1 MISVGAFLALLSVFF
16 FLWFLGSVRSSLR
29 VAEGGTGRLSAV
41 AFGGGVAAAATMV
54 VGYSATLAAAQRAG
68 TTGGIS
74 ADAATSLHDL
84 AGVLVGNT
92 APVAFAVLVAA
103 AALVAL
109 RTGVFPAWLA
119 WVSVVLAV
127 GLLTPLNYIFM
138 GFALLW
144 VLIVSILLFRQN
156 SLSGGSAG

>member
-1 MISVGAFLALLSVFF
+1 MRLQADLELLAALVRRDPSFALLRELDGFF
-16 FLWFLGSVRSSLR
+16 
-29 VAEGGTGRLSAV
+29 
-41 AFGGGVAAAATMV
+41 
-54 VGYSATLAAAQRAG
+54 
-68 TTGGIS
+68 
-74 ADAATSLHDL
+74 
-84 AGVLVGNT
+84 
-92 APVAFAVLVAA
+92 A

-156 SLSGGSAG
+156 ESVDSSCRQWRPLHRYRGYTIVPRSWLNPGRPRARKSPSSPRARRR